1 MFRDAYYLYPG
12 VVGGGWRI
20 FFLGGG
26 GGSHG
31 FSEGTAE
38 GWSQLT
44 DYKGRDLENWP
55 PMSGNHRN
63 TTAHKG
69 GIG

>member
-1 MFRDAYYLYPG
+1 MMFRDAYYLYPR

-26 GGSHG
+26 WSHG

-44 DYKGRDLENWP
+44 DYKGGDLEN
-55 PMSGNHRN
+55 
-63 TTAHKG
+63 
-69 GIG
+69 

>member
-20 FFLGGG
+20 FFWGGG
-26 GGSHG
+26 WSRG

>member
-1 MFRDAYYLYPG
+1 MMFRDAYYLYPR

-20 FFLGGG
+20 FFGGG
-26 GGSHG
+26 WSHG

-44 DYKGRDLENWP
+44 DYKGGDLEN
-55 PMSGNHRN
+55 
-63 TTAHKG
+63 
-69 GIG
+69 

>member
-1 MFRDAYYLYPG
+1 MEDF
-12 VVGGGWRI
+12 

-26 GGSHG
+26 GWSHG

>member
-1 MFRDAYYLYPG
+1 MFRDAYYLYPR
-12 VVGGGWRI
+12 VVGGGKRI
-20 FFLGGG
+20 CFFGGG
-26 GGSHG
+26 WSHG

>member
-1 MFRDAYYLYPG
+1 MFREAYYLYPG

-20 FFLGGG
+20 FFWGGG
-26 GGSHG
+26 WSNG

-44 DYKGRDLENWP
+44 DYKGGDLEN
-55 PMSGNHRN
+55 
-63 TTAHKG
+63 
-69 GIG
+69 

>member
-12 VVGGGWRI
+12 VVGEDGG
-20 FFLGGG
+20 FFLGGW
-26 GGSHG
+26 SHG

-44 DYKGRDLENWP
+44 DYKGGDLEN
-55 PMSGNHRN
+55 
-63 TTAHKG
+63 
-69 GIG
+69 

>member
-1 MFRDAYYLYPG
+1 MEDFFFW
-12 VVGGGWRI
+12 GGGW
-20 FFLGGG
+20 
-26 GGSHG
+26 SHG

-69 GIG
+69 GIR

>member
-1 MFRDAYYLYPG
+1 MMFRDAYYLYPR

-26 GGSHG
+26 GWSHG

-44 DYKGRDLENWP
+44 DYKGGDLEN
-55 PMSGNHRN
+55 
-63 TTAHKG
+63 
-69 GIG
+69 